1 MRQNARLRDE
11 RRAIFRKKSYLLC
24 VHDLPVAEFAKQFV
38 ITEIMPE
45 LCNVYYK
52 PMELSRA
59 KFIRKEICEDGN
71 KCDYTICGD
80 KYEYVFAHPEY
91 TDEKG
96 SGETDNFRRHS
107 NVI

>member
-1 MRQNARLRDE
+1 MNVAPYSE
-11 RRAIFRKKSYLLC
+11 NEPIYYEFTAC
-24 VHDLPVAEFAKQFV
+24 PAAEFAKQFV

-80 KYEYVFAHPEY
+80 KYEYVFTHPEY

-96 SGETDNFRRHS
+96 SEETDNFRRHS

>member
-1 MRQNARLRDE
+1 MN
-11 RRAIFRKKSYLLC
+11 
-24 VHDLPVAEFAKQFV
+24 VAPYEKDNPIYYEFTACPAAGFAKQFG
-38 ITEIMPE
+38 ITEIMPA

-59 KFIRKEICEDGN
+59 KFIAKFIRKEICEDEN

-80 KYEYVFAHPEY
+80 KYEYVFTHPEY

>member
-1 MRQNARLRDE
+1 MRQLARLRDE

-24 VHDLPVAEFAKQFV
+24 VHDFPVVEFAKQFG
-38 ITEIMPE
+38 ITEIMPA

-80 KYEYVFAHPEY
+80 KCEYVFTHPEY

>member
-1 MRQNARLRDE
+1 M
-11 RRAIFRKKSYLLC
+11 
-24 VHDLPVAEFAKQFV
+24 PVAEFAKQFV

-59 KFIRKEICEDGN
+59 KFIRKEICVDGD

-80 KYEYVFAHPEY
+80 RDEFCRSHPEY
-91 TDEKG
+91 IDEKG
-96 SGETDNFRRHS
+96 YRR
-107 NVI
+107 NK

>member
-1 MRQNARLRDE
+1 M
-11 RRAIFRKKSYLLC
+11 
-24 VHDLPVAEFAKQFV
+24 PVAEFAKQFG
-38 ITEIMPE
+38 ITEIMPT

-71 KCDYTICGD
+71 KCDYTCGD

-91 TDEKG
+91 TDEKD